1 MLNRLL
7 IAGSLVAANALAAG
21 AQMSTPPGRPSISAA
36 THCRDANGMVRL
48 MTTAGLTAG
57 SNTVPSSSP
66 TTSSSV
72 NSPSGMPGS
81 TEAEANLPPC

>member
-7 IAGSLVAANALAAG
+7 IAGSLVAAGTLAAG
-21 AQMSTPPGRPSISAA
+21 AQMRTPPGRPNVSAA

-48 MTTAGLTAG
+48 MTTADLTAR